1 VSAGRAFGD
10 RCEAGRRLLAPLE
23 HVHLERPVVVG
34 IARGGMAVAGEVALA
49 LQAPLD
55 VAVVCKVG
63 APRNPEFAIGAVAE
77 GGLHVIG
84 GRAVRALGLSD
95 TTVSSLVADAERQLE
110 RRLAS
115 YRGVREPLQL
125 AGATAILIDDGLA
138 TGRTALAAVRSLRGR
153 GAARVILAA
162 PVASS
167 SAVQALA
174 READEVICVEVPEDL
189 WAVGYWYEDFSPTSD
204 EQVAA
209 LLQGAAR
216 GWEPAAG
223 SGLDGGAS

>member
-23 HVHLERPVVVG
+23 HLRLERPVVVG
-34 IARGGMAVAGEVALA
+34 IARGGMAVAGEVAHA

-55 VAVVCKVG
+55 VAVVRKVG
-63 APRNPEFAIGAVAE
+63 APSNPEFAIGAVAE

-84 GRAVRALGLSD
+84 GGAVRALGLSD
-95 TTVSSLVADAERQLE
+95 TTVASLVADAERELE

-115 YRGVREPLQL
+115 YRGVRGPVQL
-125 AGATAILIDDGLA
+125 AGATAILVDDGLA
-138 TGRTALAAVRSLRGR
+138 TGRTALAAVRSLRSR

-167 SAVQALA
+167 SAVEALA
-174 READEVICVEVPEDL
+174 READEVVCVAVPEDL
-189 WAVGYWYEDFSPTSD
+189 WAVGYWYQDFSPISD

-209 LLQGAAR
+209 LLQGAGR
-216 GWEPAAG
+216 REEPAAG
-223 SGLDGGAS
+223 SALDGGAS